1 MIRLIHGRWPS
12 ARENGAMR
20 LRSVV
25 LSVAVA
31 CAAAVAVPS
40 SAVAGSEQCTLVMPT
55 KVVVDARSEK
65 IPVRFGSNCD
75 RSGAVAADWVVAHSS
90 GEYWD
95 AYFDETYY
103 TPWLT
108 QMDDDAMGRYV
119 GYRAGAYTAG
129 AWAADEPDLTQNQPV
144 MHVKYASRLATKVT
158 RTSTKLTWAVTATQ
172 WSGRSHRY
180 VPRPKVTVGLFHRAT
195 TASPWK
201 YVKSVTTT
209 STGKATVTLSGY
221 KPGAYRLKVAETPTV
236 WASYSAGIPGRI

>member
-1 MIRLIHGRWPS
+1 MIRLIDGRWPS

-31 CAAAVAVPS
+31 CAAVVAVPS
-40 SAVAGSEQCTLVMPT
+40 SAVAGSELCTLVMPA

-65 IPVRFGSNCD
+65 IPVRFGANCD
-75 RSGAVAADWVVAHSS
+75 RSGAVAANWVVAHGS

-119 GYRAGAYTAG
+119 GYRAGAFTAD

-144 MHVKYASRLATKVT
+144 LHVKYASRLATKVT
-158 RTSTKLTWAVTATQ
+158 RTRTKLTWAVRATQ
-172 WSGRSHRY
+172 WSGRTHGY
-180 VPRPKVTVGLFHRAT
+180 HPRKVNVGLFHRAT
-195 TASPWK
+195 TTSPWK

-209 STGKATVTLSGY
+209 STGKATVTLTSPKAGH
-221 KPGAYRLKVAETPTV
+221 YRLAVGQTPTA
-236 WASYSAGIPGRI
+236 WASYSTPIRGRI